1 LGTGDGHWWR
11 HGVIY
16 QIYPRSFADAN
27 GDGVG
32 DLAGITSRLDHLN
45 DGTPGSLGV
54 DAIWLSPFYPSPM
67 ADFGYDVADYTDVDP
82 VFGTLD
88 DFDRLVAEAH
98 ARGIRV
104 VVDLVPN
111 HTSDRHPWFLESRSS
126 RDSPKRDWYV
136 WADSR
141 PDGGPP
147 NNWTSSFP
155 RAGAAWTFDEATG
168 QWYLHSFMPQ
178 QPDLNWWNPE
188 VREAM
193 DEVMRFWL
201 DRGVDGFRVDVA
213 HKMARDP
220 ELLDNP
226 LVELD
231 ADDLG
236 DAPEART
243 RRLAKL
249 KSVPRRDEDWPE
261 VHEIARRFRRTLDAY
276 DDRMAVG
283 EVYLLDL
290 VRLARYYGAGQD
302 EFHLAHNFVFQSQP
316 WKAEAFRAVV
326 DEFIGLLPPGAW
338 PAWMLSNHDVSRI
351 ASRYDEG
358 GNGRARA
365 RVAAM
370 LLLTL
375 RGTPFLYMGD
385 EIGQAD
391 GEIPPD
397 RVVDVDGRDPER
409 TPVQWD
415 GSPDAGF
422 SARPTGA
429 SRAPSAGSEPAPL
442 PAGPSRDSPAPAA
455 GEGPD
460 PLPAGPSWDSPDPSV
475 QPWLPVAP
483 EAASVNVAAQRDD
496 PASML
501 SLVRRLIWHRKGS
514 PALHGGDYRSLPD
527 APGGCYAYLRS
538 AGDER
543 LLVALNFTGQALE
556 YPVGEQERGRLEL
569 STDPERAT
577 GGELSL
583 RPLRLGPDEGVIV
596 RLA

>member
-1 LGTGDGHWWR
+1 VATGDWWR

-16 QIYPRSFADAN
+16 QVYPRSFADSG

-32 DLAGITSRLDHLN
+32 DLQGIRSRLDHLS
-45 DGTPGSLGV
+45 DLGV
-54 DAIWLSPFYPSPM
+54 AAIWLSPFYPSPM
-67 ADFGYDVADYTDVDP
+67 VDFGYDVADYTDVDP
-82 VFGTLD
+82 LFGTLD
-88 DFDRLVAEAH
+88 DFDQLVAAAH

-141 PDGGPP
+141 PDGSPP
-147 NNWTSSFP
+147 NNWISSFP
-155 RAGAAWTFDEATG
+155 RAGRAWTFDQRTG
-168 QWYLHSFMPQ
+168 QWYLHSFTPE

-193 DEVMRFWL
+193 DQVMRFWL

-226 LVELD
+226 LVELGDD
-231 ADDLG
+231 AGDDTS
-236 DAPEART
+236 AVARVV
-243 RRLAKL
+243 RLAKL
-249 KSVPRRDEDWPE
+249 KSVERRDEDWPE
-261 VHEIARRFRRTLDAY
+261 VHDILRRFRRTLDAY

-290 VRLARYYGAGQD
+290 KKLARYYGSGQD
-302 EFHLAHNFVFQSQP
+302 EFHLAHNFVFLTQP
-316 WKAEAFRAVV
+316 WKAAAFRSVV
-326 DEFIGLLPPGAW
+326 DEFTGLLPPDAW
-338 PAWMLSNHDVSRI
+338 PAWMLGDHDVSRI

-375 RGTPFLYMGD
+375 RGTPFVYAGD
-385 EIGQAD
+385 EIGMTD
-391 GEIPPD
+391 GEVPAD

-409 TPVQWD
+409 TPMQWD
-415 GSPDAGF
+415 ASPGAGF
-422 SARPTGA
+422 TSG
-429 SRAPSAGSEPAPL
+429 
-442 PAGPSRDSPAPAA
+442 D
-455 GEGPD
+455 
-460 PLPAGPSWDSPDPSV
+460 
-475 QPWLPVAP
+475 PWLPVGRG
-483 EAASVNVAAQRDD
+483 AATVNVAAQRDD

-501 SLVRRLIWHRKGS
+501 ALYRRLIRSRTGS
-514 PALHGGDYRSLPD
+514 AALRGGDYRSLPD
-527 APGGCYAYLRS
+527 APDGCFAYLRA
-538 AGDER
+538 AGEER
-543 LLVALNFTGQALE
+543 LLVALNFTGQPLE
-556 YPVGEQERGRLEL
+556 YRTGLGAEHGRLEL
-569 STDPERAT
+569 ATDPERAA
-577 GGELSL
+577 GEEVGL
-583 RPLRLGPDEGVIV
+583 RPLRLGPDEGVVV
-596 RLA
+596 RLP

>member
-1 LGTGDGHWWR
+1 VATGDWWR

-16 QIYPRSFADAN
+16 QVYPRSFADSG

-32 DLAGITSRLDHLN
+32 DLQGIRSRLDHLS
-45 DGTPGSLGV
+45 DLGV
-54 DAIWLSPFYPSPM
+54 AAIWLSPFYPSPM
-67 ADFGYDVADYTDVDP
+67 VDFGYDVADYTDVDP
-82 VFGTLD
+82 LFGTLD
-88 DFDRLVAEAH
+88 DFDQLVAAAH

-141 PDGGPP
+141 PDGSPP
-147 NNWTSSFP
+147 NNWISSFP
-155 RAGAAWTFDEATG
+155 RAGRAWTFDQRTG
-168 QWYLHSFMPQ
+168 QWYLHSFTPE

-193 DEVMRFWL
+193 DQVMRFWL

-226 LVELD
+226 LVELGDD
-231 ADDLG
+231 AGDDTS
-236 DAPEART
+236 AVARVV
-243 RRLAKL
+243 RLAKL
-249 KSVPRRDEDWPE
+249 KSVERRDEDWPE
-261 VHEIARRFRRTLDAY
+261 VHDILRRFRRTLDAY

-290 VRLARYYGAGQD
+290 KKLARYYGSGQD
-302 EFHLAHNFVFQSQP
+302 EFHLAHNFVFLTQP
-316 WKAEAFRAVV
+316 WKAAAFRSVV
-326 DEFIGLLPPGAW
+326 DEFTGLLPPDAW
-338 PAWMLSNHDVSRI
+338 PAWMLGDHDVSRI

-375 RGTPFLYMGD
+375 RGTPFVYAGD
-385 EIGQAD
+385 EIGMTD
-391 GEIPPD
+391 GEVPAD

-409 TPVQWD
+409 TPMQWD
-415 GSPDAGF
+415 ASPGAGF
-422 SARPTGA
+422 TSG
-429 SRAPSAGSEPAPL
+429 
-442 PAGPSRDSPAPAA
+442 D
-455 GEGPD
+455 
-460 PLPAGPSWDSPDPSV
+460 
-475 QPWLPVAP
+475 PWLPVGRGTAT
-483 EAASVNVAAQRDD
+483 VNVAAQRDD

-501 SLVRRLIWHRKGS
+501 ALYRRLIRSRTGS
-514 PALHGGDYRSLPD
+514 AALRGGDYRSLPD
-527 APGGCYAYLRS
+527 APDGCFAYLRA
-538 AGDER
+538 AGEER
-543 LLVALNFTGQALE
+543 LLVALNFTGQPLE
-556 YPVGEQERGRLEL
+556 YRTGLGAEHGRLEL
-569 STDPERAT
+569 ATDPERAA
-577 GGELSL
+577 GEEVGL
-583 RPLRLGPDEGVIV
+583 RPLRLGPDEGVVV
-596 RLA
+596 RLP

>member
-1 LGTGDGHWWR
+1 VATGDWWR

-16 QIYPRSFADAN
+16 QVYPRSFQDSD

-32 DLAGITSRLDHLN
+32 DLPGITSRLDHLS
-45 DGTPGSLGV
+45 DLGV
-54 DAIWLSPFYPSPM
+54 AAIWLSPFYPSPM
-67 ADFGYDVADYTDVDP
+67 VDFGYDVADYTDVDP
-82 VFGTLD
+82 LFGTLD
-88 DFDRLVAEAH
+88 DFDQLVAAAH

-141 PDGGPP
+141 PDGSPP
-147 NNWTSSFP
+147 NNWISSFP
-155 RAGAAWTFDEATG
+155 RAGRAWTFDQRTG
-168 QWYLHSFMPQ
+168 QWYLHSFTPE

-193 DEVMRFWL
+193 DQVMRFWL

-226 LVELD
+226 LVELGDD
-231 ADDLG
+231 AGDDTS
-236 DAPEART
+236 AVARVV
-243 RRLAKL
+243 RLAKL
-249 KSVPRRDEDWPE
+249 KSVERRDEDWPE
-261 VHEIARRFRRTLDAY
+261 VHDILRRFRRTLDAY

-290 VRLARYYGAGQD
+290 KKLARYYGSGQD
-302 EFHLAHNFVFQSQP
+302 EFHLAHNFVFLTQP
-316 WKAEAFRAVV
+316 WKAAAFRSVV
-326 DEFIGLLPPGAW
+326 DEFTGLLPPDAW
-338 PAWMLSNHDVSRI
+338 PAWMLGDHDVSRI

-375 RGTPFLYMGD
+375 RGTPFVYAGD
-385 EIGQAD
+385 EIGMTD
-391 GEIPPD
+391 GEVPAD

-409 TPVQWD
+409 TPMQWD
-415 GSPDAGF
+415 ASPGAGF
-422 SARPTGA
+422 TSG
-429 SRAPSAGSEPAPL
+429 
-442 PAGPSRDSPAPAA
+442 D
-455 GEGPD
+455 
-460 PLPAGPSWDSPDPSV
+460 
-475 QPWLPVAP
+475 PWLPVGRG
-483 EAASVNVAAQRDD
+483 AATVNVAAQRDD

-501 SLVRRLIWHRKGS
+501 ALYRRLIRSRTGS
-514 PALHGGDYRSLPD
+514 AALRGGDYRSLPD
-527 APGGCYAYLRS
+527 APDGCFAYLRA
-538 AGDER
+538 AGEER
-543 LLVALNFTGQALE
+543 LLVALNFTGQPLE
-556 YPVGEQERGRLEL
+556 YRTGLGAEHGRLEL
-569 STDPERAT
+569 ATDPERAA
-577 GGELSL
+577 GEEVGL
-583 RPLRLGPDEGVIV
+583 RPLRLGPDEGVVV
-596 RLA
+596 RLP